1 MNARVFLIAVLT
13 GLFMAAWNSD
23 QTAEQQFLAQRAE
36 QRAAMAVA
44 QFDNDSP
51 AVSSEVIPVSAADPH
66 SATPTQSVESPFRPH
81 GMAAGSYRA
90 VNEHGDTFE
99 FTVAPEF
106 ESTARD
112 FYVADAPDGVRWYFV
127 RMQSAE

>member
-1 MNARVFLIAVLT
+1 MNARIFLIAVLT

-23 QTAEQQFLAQRAE
+23 QAAEQQFLAQRAE

-44 QFDNDSP
+44 QFDDDSP
-51 AVSSEVIPVSAADPH
+51 AVSSEVIPVSVAD
-66 SATPTQSVESPFRPH
+66 SYSVTPTQSVESPFRPD

-90 VNEHGDTFE
+90 VNELGATFE

-106 ESTARD
+106 ESAARD

-127 RMQSAE
+127 RVQAAE